1 VPIRLYLILFT
12 LACHT
17 AVWAK
22 DDTVKQLKNVTSE
35 IQILSDDL
43 TRNKASKV
51 ALFKQ
56 LKQQSQSVSNLNR
69 ELLQLNR
76 QITLQA
82 DELKQLESQQKQQ
95 KQLYTQQIDALN
107 KQIRAAYIS
116 NQPNF
121 LKVLLSQQDPAT
133 LSRNT
138 TYYHYFHQARQ
149 QQLVEINTILQNLS
163 EDQKLLFAAQK
174 QQQQLFTQQQQ
185 KQERL
190 KEQTQQRLA
199 TIQQLDKKIASQDS
213 KLALL
218 REQQQ
223 SLQSLIHSLD
233 TPANNAKPAVNFSKQ
248 VGSLLWPIKG
258 KVLARYGSPRNIGTL
273 TWQGILIAAPAGRNV
288 VATAPGQI
296 VFADWLRGFG
306 QLIIID
312 HGNQYMTLYGNN
324 DTLLKQVGDNVGAG
338 ELIAQSGDKGL
349 HQHAGLYFEVRHKGN
364 PINPLK
370 WLGKQG

>member
-1 VPIRLYLILFT
+1 MPIRLYLILFT
-12 LACHT
+12 LTCHT

-22 DDTVKQLKNVTSE
+22 DDAVKQLKNVTSE
-35 IQILSDDL
+35 IQTLSDDL
-43 TRNKASKV
+43 TRNKASKS

-76 QITLQA
+76 QIALQA

-116 NQPNF
+116 NQPSF
-121 LKVLLSQQDPAT
+121 LKVLLSQHDPAT

-138 TYYHYFHQARQ
+138 TYDHYFHQARQ

-163 EDQKLLFAAQK
+163 DDQKLLFAAQK
-174 QQQQLFTQQQQ
+174 QQQQLYTQHQQ
-185 KQERL
+185 KQGRL
-190 KEQTQQRLA
+190 KDQTQQRLA
-199 TIQQLDKKIASQDS
+199 TIQQLDKKIASQGS

-223 SLQSLIHSLD
+223 SLQSLVHSLD
-233 TPANNAKPAVNFSKQ
+233 TPTNNTKTSVNFAKQ
-248 VGSLLWPIKG
+248 AGSLPWPIKG

-273 TWQGILIAAPAGRNV
+273 TWQGILIAAPAGQNV